1 MFDDSRLESP
11 EVTDS
16 ETLRW
21 LATAGARIRRAAE
34 EGRSE
39 ITHPFMRPDNTYPEL
54 PKEMEWPRPE
64 VQEAVWR
71 ALTIEGFKVTHHPD
85 PDPGHPGSGPYT
97 TVSW

>member
-1 MFDDSRLESP
+1 MIRTFFRRLR
-11 EVTDS
+11 TFF
-16 ETLRW
+16 
-21 LATAGARIRRAAE
+21 RRAAE

-39 ITHPFMRPDNTYPEL
+39 ITHPFVRPDDTYPAS
-54 PKEMEWPRPE
+54 PGEWPRHE

-71 ALTIEGFKVTHHPD
+71 ALTIEGYKVTHHPD